1 MAAADSAARL
11 IWGSQVAGVGVTGQG
26 TGGTPGTWHLACG
39 SVWRGLELITDHM
52 HSEQT
57 LTDTT
62 IISTQQYLHS
72 NINTVISIQHT
83 LAGPW
88 VC

>member
-1 MAAADSAARL
+1 MS
-11 IWGSQVAGVGVTGQG
+11 GSRGRGQG
-26 TGGTPGTWHLACG
+26 DTWHLACG

-72 NINTVISIQHT
+72 NIYSAHLGRALGVLIRLIIEAV
-83 LAGPW
+83 LPVL
-88 VC
+88 VCCCCGVVV